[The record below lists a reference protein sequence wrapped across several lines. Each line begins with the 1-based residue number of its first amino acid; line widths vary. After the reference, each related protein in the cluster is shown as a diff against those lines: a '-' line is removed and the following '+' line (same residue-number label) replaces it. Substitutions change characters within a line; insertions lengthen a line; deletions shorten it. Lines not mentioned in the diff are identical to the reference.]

1 MSESIGWLCYTLDRN
16 YKMQAWRNRDL
27 QIGVLVLSGFFE
39 EFLGGSAAR
48 LVASEVLGFFLNPG
62 IFWAKLVSF
71 FNKFV
76 YTKNIEAP
84 I

>member
-48 LVASEVLGFFLNPG
+48 LVASEVLGFFTILE
-62 IFWAKLVSF
+62 S
-71 FNKFV
+71 FV
-76 YTKNIEAP
+76 YSKNIEAP